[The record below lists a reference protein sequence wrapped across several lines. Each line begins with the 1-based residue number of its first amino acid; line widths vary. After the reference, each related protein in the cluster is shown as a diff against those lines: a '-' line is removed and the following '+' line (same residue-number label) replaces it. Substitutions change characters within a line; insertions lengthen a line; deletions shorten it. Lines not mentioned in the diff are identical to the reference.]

1 MPTRTTREIVDAAR
15 ARFDD
20 GEHRAAW
27 DSLLV
32 HARRHPDER
41 AYRDALSEFYRRAG
55 NPDQAARW
63 GAHDLA
69 SLDARERHAL
79 RRSLLQFETEKEV
92 RDYLVLSG
100 GLPPE
105 TTEHLGSPRQQRLIR
120 WEPTSELLLFIA
132 GLSGVIGVV
141 FVMTLLVCVVVTAFT
156 GDPETQSVA
165 QVFVSVALGVVA
177 GAGALA
183 SAGYLLSERWW
194 RGGLLGVVA
203 VAAAVVLAQT
213 DITSPLPFG

>member
-63 GAHDLA
+63 GAHDLG

-100 GLPPE
+100 GLPSE

-194 RGGLLGVVA
+194 RSGLLGVVA
-203 VAAAVVLAQT
+203 VAAAVVLAHT
-213 DITSPLPFG
+213 DLTSPLPFG